1 MDKEDMGVCV
11 CVCVYKGFP
20 GGLDS
25 KESIYNAWDLGL
37 IPERGRSLGEA
48 NDYSF

>member
-1 MDKEDMGVCV
+1 MFTTALSTVGKTWKRPKCLLTDKWIMGVCV

-25 KESIYNAWDLGL
+25 KESIYNA
-37 IPERGRSLGEA
+37 
-48 NDYSF
+48 